1 MLKLVLSIFFISGIF
16 FSSYSFNA
24 FAQIDPSPL
33 QLEEL
38 NLIDP
43 DCTIKRVMGT
53 SALIPFTLRAIYD
66 LTTDRGNDVTHP
78 IPEMVPTSQQT
89 DQVFI
94 FYTPHVE
101 EYQIV
106 VNLHYP
112 SSKDRVFFY
121 EYMKEGERL
130 SSSQEKFTSKDFCI
144 KFFIITREPEHIPTR
159 QEIVGDI
166 IVATEK
172 IPALFSAFNQNT
184 ASNTQWQY
192 AITVLAVGGFGISIL
207 SLAVMTRAVAPL
219 REVRQDFESLL
230 EMGMDKIPLK
240 KDEEPVIKEKKHKYL
255 RKFLR
260 MKDDDDEDGQTGVQ
274 EEEEQVHVK
283 ERGSSGVE
291 LSPDPVVIGTAK
303 KETELVSNDDV
314 LIARTPQNFE
324 QLLKEKI
331 PEEHKPEQDSFNM
344 TLEQLEQKIISS
356 IDIKIMR
363 GSFGSFTVEEL
374 VLVYESLSR
383 QWRNSITDDNAKVLR
398 VIHTEIL
405 KRSNQR

>member
-1 MLKLVLSIFFISGIF
+1 MLKLVLSVFFISCIF
-16 FSSYSFNA
+16 FSSSSFNA

-53 SALIPFTLRAIYD
+53 SALTPFTLRAVYD

-94 FYTPHVE
+94 FFTPHVE
-101 EYQIV
+101 EYQVV
-106 VNLHYP
+106 VNLSYP
-112 SSKDRVFFY
+112 DSKDRVFFY

-130 SSSQEKFTSKDFCI
+130 SSSQEKFTTKDFCI

-240 KDEEPVIKEKKHKYL
+240 KDEEPVVKEKKHKYIGKL
-255 RKFLR
+255 LR
-260 MKDDDDEDGQTGVQ
+260 MKDDDED
-274 EEEEQVHVK
+274 EQVDVEEDADQVQIK
-283 ERGSSGVE
+283 ERGSSGAE
-291 LSPDPVVIGTAK
+291 LAPDPVVIGIAK
-303 KETELVSNDDV
+303 KETEQVSNDDV
-314 LIARTPQNFE
+314 RIFRTQQE
-324 QLLKEKI
+324 YERLLKEKI
-331 PEEHKPEQDSFNM
+331 SEAHKPEQDSFNM

-363 GSFGSFTVEEL
+363 GSFDSFTVEEL
-374 VLVYESLSR
+374 TLVYESLSR
-383 QWRNSITDDNAKVLR
+383 QRRNSITDDNAKVLR

>member
-53 SALIPFTLRAIYD
+53 SALTPFTLRAIYD

-94 FYTPHVE
+94 FFTPHVE
-101 EYQIV
+101 EYQVV
-106 VNLHYP
+106 VNLSYP
-112 SSKDRVFFY
+112 DSKDRVFFY

-130 SSSQEKFTSKDFCI
+130 SSSQEKFTTKDFCI

-219 REVRQDFESLL
+219 KEVRQDFELLL

-240 KDEEPVIKEKKHKYL
+240 KDEEPVVKEKKHKYL
-255 RKFLR
+255 GKLLR
-260 MKDDDDEDGQTGVQ
+260 MKDDDED
-274 EEEEQVHVK
+274 EQVDVEEDADQVQIK
-283 ERGSSGVE
+283 ERGSSGAE
-291 LSPDPVVIGTAK
+291 LAPDPVVIGIAK
-303 KETELVSNDDV
+303 KETEQVSNDDV
-314 LIARTPQNFE
+314 RIFRTQQE
-324 QLLKEKI
+324 YERLLKEKI
-331 PEEHKPEQDSFNM
+331 SEAHKPEQDSFNM

-363 GSFGSFTVEEL
+363 GSFDSFTVEEL
-374 VLVYESLSR
+374 TLVYESLSR